1 MGFKVTSMIAVKQ
14 ETVQGQRRRGRP
26 RTHELAPG
34 LARRNLLIDS
44 QALEELR
51 TLYGAKSDSE
61 AVRRAIDLALL
72 AAAGEIVRDEFAKRG
87 GPVDVYGPPPSLPVY
102 LQPGDVPDEL
112 LVDDDFAG

>member
-34 LARRNLLIDS
+34 LARRNLLIDP

-72 AAAGEIVRDEFAKRG
+72 AAEALAVSDKISRRSEP
-87 GPVDVYGPPPSLPVY
+87 PVVYEPPPPLPVY

-112 LVDDDFAG
+112 LIDDDFAG